1 MAAINF
7 NNSFRRVKE
16 LISPYF
22 YVYVRR
28 AFGGKTYFEGYL
40 QDIPENADYLDLIV
54 IEISGGAEEYKG
66 QTTRLSK
73 GHPIEYL
80 DITLGDLIVNDCIG

>member
-1 MAAINF
+1 MSIVKYRSSF
-7 NNSFRRVKE
+7 NRIRE

-40 QDIPENADYLDLIV
+40 QDIPEDADYLDLIV
-54 IEISGGAEEYKG
+54 IEISGGAEMYKG

-80 DITLGDLIVNDCIG
+80 DISLGDLRIQDE